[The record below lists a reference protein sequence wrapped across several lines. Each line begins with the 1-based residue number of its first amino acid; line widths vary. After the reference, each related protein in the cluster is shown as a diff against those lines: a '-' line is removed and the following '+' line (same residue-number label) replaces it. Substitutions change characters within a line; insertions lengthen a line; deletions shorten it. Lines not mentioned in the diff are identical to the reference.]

1 MRRRASK
8 GGWATTVALVAFSAS
23 PAGALFAQTEP
34 QNAGALFLLF
44 PVGAQAVGMGQTAAA
59 IEGRGE
65 VVFLNPAGVGS
76 LTTSEFALHTARLA
90 AGATNA
96 ITIFFPRRGV
106 GVFGAAI
113 DLVDYGD
120 QDVSDSNGTTI
131 ARIAPRN
138 LALLATYAAQLT
150 GAVSLGVSYKLI
162 EFRVDCSGIC
172 PPLSGGQ
179 GVTHALDFGGQF
191 AVGPDRALRVGVALR
206 NLGFPLQVNNRDQ
219 ADPLPTRL
227 VVGAAYRL
235 QLHPAALG
243 NAGDRFDVNVAA
255 DVESPWRETGTPDV
269 RVGVDVGYRE
279 TLRVRGGYAF
289 VKEGLS
295 GPSVGVGVAT
305 GSIGVDLART
315 FLSGTDL
322 VVPNPTFV
330 SFRVEF

>member
-1 MRRRASK
+1 MGERVA
-8 GGWATTVALVAFSAS
+8 VALAILCVNPVGRLCGQA
-23 PAGALFAQTEP
+23 EP

-44 PVGAQAVGMGQTAAA
+44 PVGAQSVGMGQTAAA

-65 VVFLNPAGVGS
+65 LVFLNPSGVAG
-76 LTTSEFALHTARLA
+76 LATSEFALHTARLA

-96 ITIFFPRRGV
+96 LTAFFPRRGI
-106 GVFGAAI
+106 GVFGAAL

-120 QDVSDSNGTTI
+120 QEVSDSNGIPI

-162 EFRVDCSGIC
+162 EFRVDCSGAC
-172 PPLSGGQ
+172 PALTGGQ
-179 GVTHALDFGGQF
+179 GITHALDLGGQF
-191 AVGPDRALRVGVALR
+191 TVGADGALRIGVALR

-227 VVGAAYRL
+227 VFGAAYRL
-235 QLHPAALG
+235 LLRPPPQGVGTAM
-243 NAGDRFDVNVAA
+243 DRLDLMLAA
-255 DVESPWRETGTPDV
+255 DVESRWREAGTPDV
-269 RVGVDVGYRE
+269 RLGLDLGYLDA
-279 TLRVRGGYAF
+279 LRVRGGYAF
-289 VKEGLS
+289 VHQGLS

-305 GSIGVDLART
+305 GTIGVDLART
-315 FLSGTDL
+315 FLSGSDL
-322 VVPNPTFV
+322 VVPNPTFL